1 MGLRPSTMTYGE
13 LAVAIKRA
21 FGDESGVQ
29 LEDGDI
35 LRWANEGQQAIVTRN
50 RVLKRRVA
58 TTATK
63 GVDEYTFPNEPIH
76 QIASIELAGAILA
89 NMPFEDAERRIM
101 TADPNKT
108 EVGRPIFW
116 YEWGGTFNVWPKPDV
131 DYPLVLRYTAAP
143 TKLTGNQAQVL
154 QISDKI
160 YPALVEY
167 VLWRAYEMDEDWQ
180 AAQQKQAS
188 YEAMIAQ
195 QGQEERTAQDLTY
208 QVIQEVD

>member
-13 LAVAIKRA
+13 LAVAVKRS

-58 TTATK
+58 TTATA
-63 GVDEYTFPNEPIH
+63 GVDEYTFPDEPIH
-76 QIASIELAGAILA
+76 QIASIELDGSPLT

-101 TADPNKT
+101 SADPDKI

-116 YEWGGTFNVWPKPDV
+116 YEWGGTFNIWPKPDV
-131 DYPLVLRYTAAP
+131 DYAMVLRYTAAP
-143 TKLTGNQAQVL
+143 DKLTGNQAQVL
-154 QISDKI
+154 QVSDKI
-160 YPALVEY
+160 YPTLIEY
-167 VLWRAYEMDEDWQ
+167 ILWRAYEMDEDWP
-180 AAQQKQAS
+180 AAQQKQAA
-188 YEAMIAQ
+188 YEAGIAQ

-208 QVIQEVD
+208 QVIQEVC